1 MIGINKLSKNIRKSF
16 NDLYSFTKS
25 EHMKSV
31 SRRGE
36 AKENHAV
43 DKETDEVEKPPSKY
57 SLRSFKNRLI
67 QTKNIL
73 LNKKRKIFAQHE
85 PTKEP
90 KASNNNNSKHQSMP
104 NLNKIGLDD
113 LNDDEFE
120 KKHEDE
126 SDEELA
132 EHTYENNLKV
142 FNCEYAESKTL
153 SKSESNQSFV
163 NNVKSKLNS
172 LKRKNKAKNADMNF
186 EAEMVEEEVVVMSRQ
201 QREQT
206 KRIKFF

>member
-1 MIGINKLSKNIRKSF
+1 M
-16 NDLYSFTKS
+16 
-25 EHMKSV
+25 

-43 DKETDEVEKPPSKY
+43 EKESDEAVEKPPSKY
-57 SLRSFKNRLI
+57 TKSLRSFKNRLI

-73 LNKKRKIFAQHE
+73 LNKKRKIFAQTE
-85 PTKEP
+85 PAKVP
-90 KASNNNNSKHQSMP
+90 KASNNNSKHQSMP

-113 LNDDEFE
+113 SDDEFA
-120 KKHEDE
+120 KKHDDE

-172 LKRKNKAKNADMNF
+172 LKRKNKTKNADMNF
-186 EAEMVEEEVVVMSRQ
+186 EAEMVEEAVVLSRQ

-206 KRIKFF
+206 KRIKFFWSFFSNDLIIHF